1 MDEKNYLDKGGL
13 PLLVSK
19 LLALINGKSSR
30 SHVHSATDVTSGTLA
45 EDRLPVVPVT
55 KGGTGATTAAD
66 ALKNLGAYGESN
78 KPAPADI
85 GAAPAYTYGTEDL
98 NAGESALETGKLYFV
113 YE

>member
-1 MDEKNYLDKGGL
+1 MSKKSYLDDGGL
-13 PLLVSK
+13 PLVVSK

-30 SHVHSATDVTSGTLA
+30 SHVHSATDVASGTLA

-55 KGGTGATTAAD
+55 KGGTGATTKVD
-66 ALKNLGAYGESN
+66 ALNN
-78 KPAPADI
+78 I

-98 NAGESALETGKLYFV
+98 EAGVSELETGKLYFV